1 MPSLFEA
8 YITNRGKYNE
18 GELVG
23 ETLKFPT
30 SPREVQALL
39 KHIGV
44 DGIRY
49 EEFFITSFDGDVL
62 GLYDYLGEY
71 ENLDELNHLA
81 CLLSELDQGELE
93 KFEAALN
100 IGAHTSSVADIIN
113 LAQNLDCFEFY
124 PDIETEEDLGRYW
137 AEDLPIPAELK
148 DYFDYEAYGRD
159 VSINEGGHFAP
170 GGYIVQTSG
179 DFKEYYHD
187 TKDIPAGHKVFSF
200 PQLSIRE
207 QMAAYKEVIDGS
219 SKEGFRRLTEK
230 GREER

>member
-1 MPSLFEA
+1 MASLFEA
-8 YITNRGKYNE
+8 YITNLGKYNE

-30 SPREVQALL
+30 SPQEVQALL

-93 KFEAALN
+93 KFEAVLHT
-100 IGAHTSSVADIIN
+100 GAHTSSVAEIIN
-113 LAQNLDCFEFY
+113 LTQNLDCFEFY
-124 PDIETEEDLGRYW
+124 PEIENEEDLGRYW
-137 AEDLPIPAELK
+137 AEDLPIPEELK

-159 VSINEGGHFAP
+159 ISINEGGHMAP
-170 GGYIVQTSG
+170 GGYVVQTSG
-179 DFKEYYHD
+179 DFREYYHGPQ
-187 TKDIPAGHKVFSF
+187 DIPAEHKVFSY